1 MVHNKKITPSN
12 PNMLDFDHVKRIG
25 NSQGRKKT
33 RDYYLDVASGKT
45 IKMEEL
51 EKDQQD
57 MQEKIAQVT
66 EIVTSLVRG
75 KRITNDL
82 SLQRGPTSWEDGIDP
97 SIMLNS
103 NDLCE

>member
-1 MVHNKKITPSN
+1 M
-12 PNMLDFDHVKRIG
+12 R
-25 NSQGRKKT
+25 
-33 RDYYLDVASGKT
+33 
-45 IKMEEL
+45 MEEL

-57 MQEKIAQVT
+57 IQKRIAQVT
-66 EIVTSLVRG
+66 KIVTSLIKEKG
-75 KRITNDL
+75 ITDDP